1 MLKESQ
7 WIPDSRSLNCSNC
20 QLRFTTIRR
29 RHHCRRCGHCFCDS
43 CCRSY
48 PLIRMAFVDAVL
60 QCYKCIEKSKYEL
73 DLFKFAFPCLEA
85 GADLYVENYDCI
97 FFAKLTAN
105 QRTVILTDPQNSLHT
120 ETIQV
125 YMQELIV
132 EKRSEV
138 LHASSD
144 FWPFCGPCC
153 HSWFVL
159 KSPLF
164 YWDPLKAS
172 QALKISRGPLL
183 SYLINGYLYSDNF
196 LNFST
201 FSLITTC

>member
-1 MLKESQ
+1 MSIKESRLLKDKKGTRIVVRKEDESPFMLKESQ

-73 DLFKFAFPCLEA
+73 DLFKFSFPCLEA

-97 FFAKLTAN
+97 FFAKLTAS

-144 FWPFCGPCC
+144 F
-153 HSWFVL
+153 
-159 KSPLF
+159 
-164 YWDPLKAS
+164 
-172 QALKISRGPLL
+172 
-183 SYLINGYLYSDNF
+183 
-196 LNFST
+196 
-201 FSLITTC
+201 